1 MTVKMSLRKTQAS
14 EYEKFDSIDGSHPYK
29 ELGSEFCLEYPVFN
43 LKKGKVA
50 YFNYD
55 LAKDMGLIAK
65 DHKQKLNP
73 YLEKKILDTFSIQ
86 IINEYDVLS
95 KKRIPS
101 HLIKPKKYMATRYL
115 QLQHKNKQGK
125 TSGDGRSIWN
135 GQVKHGKKIWDVSS
149 RGTGVTSLS
158 PGSAESSKP
167 LKTGNTDTG
176 YGCGQ
181 AEIDELVS
189 CAIMSEVVY
198 KMGIYTER
206 VLTVI
211 DLGGGVGI
219 GVRAAENLL
228 RPAHA
233 FLFLKQNRWE
243 PLKKVID
250 YAIAT
255 KKYQTPSMYISTQKT
270 SELPTIGKTDTY
282 DTFLNEFCDRF
293 ASFAAQLEEHYL
305 FVWLDWDGDNVL
317 MDGGIIDYGSVRHF
331 GSCHNQYRYDDI
343 ERFSTNL
350 YEQKTKAKT
359 TVMTM
364 LQAVDFIKTKSRK
377 SIEVFKKH
385 PLMTRF
391 EKHFNEK
398 RLYYFAQKIGINE
411 RTYAEIASRPEAKK
425 ALVKLFKI
433 TRYWE
438 NLKTQSSFSKVADG
452 INKNPLCN
460 MRSFFREYPEFK
472 ITAKNSHLSMDEFI
486 SMTWTQSSPK
496 KSSNIYEKNKKQFEE
511 LISCYD
517 NVVNIIAEFK
527 TTDVLLM
534 LSTQAARWNPSNFLT
549 GNSLIHNVDHILESY
564 SSFNAEDIVQRS
576 IEKLVYYVSG
586 KSASLAAESLYEV
599 NSRTHQDKIHQK
611 LWNQILMNL
620 HEYRDEF

>member
-1 MTVKMSLRKTQAS
+1 MTVKMSLKKHQVS
-14 EYEKFDSIDGSHPYK
+14 EYSEFDAIDGSHPYK
-29 ELGSEFCLEYPVFN
+29 NLGPDCCVEYPVFN
-43 LKKGKVA
+43 LKKGKVV

-55 LAKDMGLIAK
+55 LAKDMGLITK

-73 YLEKKILDTFSIQ
+73 QLEKKILDTFSIQ

-95 KKRIPS
+95 KKRIPN
-101 HLIKPKKYMATRYL
+101 HLIKPNKYMATRYL

-135 GQVKHGKKIWDVSS
+135 GQVKFNKKTWDVSS
-149 RGTGVTSLS
+149 RGTGVTCLS
-158 PGSAESSKP
+158 PGSAISAKP

-189 CAIMSEVVY
+189 CAIMSEVVH
-198 KMGIYTER
+198 KMGIYSER

-219 GVRAAENLL
+219 GVRAAENLM

-250 YAIAT
+250 HCISL
-255 KKYQTPSMYISTQKT
+255 KKTQTPSVYAVSNKT
-270 SELPTIGKTDTY
+270 EEIFNAGKTDVY
-282 DTFLNEFCDRF
+282 DTFLTEFTDRF

-331 GSCHNQYRYDDI
+331 GSCHNQYRYDDV

-350 YEQKTKAKT
+350 YEQKNKAKMM
-359 TVMTM
+359 VMTM
-364 LQAVDFIKTKSRK
+364 IQAIDFVKTKNRK
-377 SIEVFKKH
+377 TVDTFRRH
-385 PLMTRF
+385 PLMIRF
-391 EKHFNEK
+391 EKKFNE
-398 RLYYFAQKIGINE
+398 RQLFYFAQKIGFNE
-411 RTYAEIASRPEAKK
+411 LTFSQAVSHPEFKRS
-425 ALVKLFKI
+425 LIKLFKI
-433 TRYWE
+433 CRHWE
-438 NLKTQSSFSKVADG
+438 NQKTQSSFSSVADG

-460 MRSFFREYPEFK
+460 MRSFYREYPAFK
-472 ITAKNSHLSMDEFI
+472 MNVKEAPLSIDEFI

-496 KSSNIYEKNKKQFEE
+496 KSTSIYYKNKKQFDE
-511 LISCYD
+511 LIKCYD
-517 NVVNIIAEFK
+517 RIVNFTSK
-527 TTDVLLM
+527 LSNTDVISM
-534 LSTQAARWNPSNFLT
+534 MATRAARWNPSNFLT
-549 GNSLIHNVDHILESY
+549 GNALIHNVDQILETY
-564 SSFNAEDIVQRS
+564 SMFNREDIVQLS
-576 IEKLVYYVSG
+576 VEKLVHYVSG
-586 KSASLAAESLYEV
+586 ESASVRKKSLYDV
-599 NSRTHQDKIHQK
+599 NSSVHRDKIHQK
-611 LWNQILMNL
+611 LWDQIMMNL